1 MPRHHTSCVAALALL
16 LGLASTAIA
25 QEASDD
31 WVRATSQTRS
41 GDVVHVTHTGSRAF
55 RWRLGEIPIDEMIR
69 QAGLDR
75 SNVATMAVERTDS
88 PWNGALIGLAAV
100 GAPWLFVCAANDW
113 CYYNEYGAEN
123 MLRVTALTTT
133 AIGAGVGALID
144 LSIRQR
150 VTLFRNTVRAS
161 PQISRN
167 QVAVRLSLT
176 F

>member
-1 MPRHHTSCVAALALL
+1 MTRWHTSSTAAFFLL
-16 LGLASTAIA
+16 LGLASTASA
-25 QEASDD
+25 QDASDD
-31 WVRATSQTRS
+31 WDRAASQTRP
-41 GDVVHVTHTGSRAF
+41 GDVVHVTDAGNRAF
-55 RWRLGEIPIDEMIR
+55 RWRLGEIPIDEVIR

-75 SNVATMAVERTDS
+75 TNVATMTVERTDS
-88 PWNGALIGLAAV
+88 PWNGALIGLAAAGV
-100 GAPWLFVCAANDW
+100 PWLVVCAANDW

-123 MLRVTALTTT
+123 LLRVTALTTT

-150 VTLFRNTVRAS
+150 FTVFRNTVRAS

-167 QVAVRLSLT
+167 QAGVRLSLR